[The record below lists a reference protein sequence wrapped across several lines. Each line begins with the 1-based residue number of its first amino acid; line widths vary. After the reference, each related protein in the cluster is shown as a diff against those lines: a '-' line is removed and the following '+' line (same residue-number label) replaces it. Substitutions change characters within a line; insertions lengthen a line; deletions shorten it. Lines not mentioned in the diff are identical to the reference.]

1 MREEKWALVSGASGA
16 IGSAIALSLAQ
27 AGYNLLLH
35 YHLASEAAS
44 RLADRLE
51 KDYAIRV
58 DVVQADL
65 SQPQEVERLLAELS
79 EKRYEIEL
87 LVNNAGISEWGLFT
101 DISAERYREV
111 MEVNFTAAARL
122 CHYVLPGMV
131 QRKQGNIINIASIWG
146 LRGASCE
153 AVYAAS
159 KAALV
164 SLTKSLAKEY
174 GPSGIR
180 VNSVAPGVIQSEMM
194 AGFSKEELA
203 ALEDETPLGRLG
215 RPEEVAAAVAFLASD
230 AASFISGTCLLVD
243 GGFIA

>member
-1 MREEKWALVSGASGA
+1 MREEKWALISGASGA
-16 IGSAIALSLAQ
+16 IGSAIALSLAEG
-27 AGYNLLLH
+27 GYNLLLH

-51 KDYAIRV
+51 QDFAVRV

-65 SQPQEVERLLAELS
+65 SQAQEVERLLAELS

-87 LVNNAGISEWGLFT
+87 LINNAGISEWGLFT
-101 DISAERYREV
+101 DLSAERFRE
-111 MEVNFTAAARL
+111 MMAVNFSAAARL
-122 CHYVLPGMV
+122 CQYVLPGMV
-131 QRKQGNIINIASIWG
+131 QRKQGNIINVASIWG
-146 LRGASCE
+146 LRAASCE

-180 VNSVAPGVIQSEMM
+180 VNCVAPGVIQSEMM
-194 AGFSKEELA
+194 AAFSPEELA
-203 ALEDETPLGRLG
+203 DLADKTPLGRLG
-215 RPEEVAAAVAFLASD
+215 RPEEVAAAVAFLASE
-230 AASFISGTCLLVD
+230 AASFISGSCLLVD